1 MIISDKSKML
11 LKLEHEHHPCN
22 LASLK
27 YGSCGPSC
35 QQVCLISEPDGQT
48 SFIGLTFISF
58 FSKDLSS
65 LINDFTICYC
75 SNQISNNWGDTEIP
89 VHTGEAVS
97 DGFENLFSVGVADD
111 NVNAED
117 NKKDEVLKVSVTWKS
132 VRILL
137 TFNMTVKG
145 TTTEAV
151 K

>member
-1 MIISDKSKML
+1 ML
-11 LKLEHEHHPCN
+11 LKLQHDYHPCN
-22 LASLK
+22 LVILQNS
-27 YGSCGPSC
+27 SSVPSC

-97 DGFENLFSVGVADD
+97 DGFENLFSVGIAASILGVADD